1 MLNLLIILFAITLF
15 YFSVS
20 ERFRTYSMLIAVQ
33 GVLLFGMSFLELAE
47 VHLVNFVF
55 IAAETLLFKAIIV
68 PVLLYRIINRTGV
81 YKVHSKALPAFY
93 ILIFTMTGLLVSIVL
108 SKLLYTPR
116 IDSVYMTIAL
126 FTLFTG
132 IILII
137 THKRIFSHMI
147 GFLVIENAVF
157 MFSMAV
163 GAEMTMLINIGI
175 LLDIF
180 VSVLIIG
187 VMINRIGT
195 QYNDLEAENL
205 TRLKH

>member
-47 VHLVNFVF
+47 VHLVNFIF

-81 YKVHSKALPAFY
+81 YKVHSKAFPAFY

-187 VMINRIGT
+187 VMINRIGV